1 MVKRKKD
8 DKVRKKVTKRYVML
22 SGEVLVI
29 HLINKKCRYIG
40 WLNFQGHIVMIKIEL
55 DFSNYARKSD
65 IKSAT
70 GIDIK
75 IF

>member
-1 MVKRKKD
+1 
-8 DKVRKKVTKRYVML
+8 ML

-29 HLINKKCRYIG
+29 NLINKKCRYIE

>member
-1 MVKRKKD
+1 
-8 DKVRKKVTKRYVML
+8 ML

-29 HLINKKCRYIG
+29 NLINKKCRYIG